1 MALVKR
7 ISTER
12 PALLWIHADRVIWWS
27 DGFIGARTS
36 RPTVALLLGLRRELE
51 VHTAGMGTLRCRAV
65 LVGPNVARSLV
76 AEQAGFYSLSLDP
89 AHKACRW
96 LRDRVLAGRELLDLS
111 DALPT
116 APLDESQPEPA
127 QDCRTAHAVS
137 EHLLRHFF
145 PGIDAAEVPDPRV
158 QQAAAWLREHL
169 PARVD
174 MRRLGAACGLSAGRL
189 THLYSQELGVSL
201 RSHLLWIKMCR
212 AIELLAEKRS
222 VTEVAATIGFSDAA
236 HFSRAL
242 RTFYSAAPSFIANR
256 ELVKVQSCTP

>member
-1 MALVKR
+1 MELVKD
-7 ISTER
+7 ISTPR
-12 PALLWIHADRVIWWS
+12 PASLWMYSDRIIWWS
-27 DGFIGARTS
+27 EGFTGARTS

-51 VHTAGMGTLRCRAV
+51 VSTAHSGTLRSRAV

-96 LRDRVLAGRELLDLS
+96 LRDQVLAGRELLDLAA
-111 DALPT
+111 ALTPGV
-116 APLDESQPEPA
+116 LDEVQCGSA
-127 QDCRTAHAVS
+127 QDCASTRVVS
-137 EHLLRHFF
+137 ERLLQHFF
-145 PGIDAAEVPDPRV
+145 PGIANAPAPDPRV

-174 MRRLGAACGLSAGRL
+174 MRRLGGVCDLSPGRL
-189 THLYSQELGVSL
+189 THLYSHELGVSL
-201 RSHLLWIKMCR
+201 RSHLLWIKMCK
-212 AIELLAEKRS
+212 AIELLALRQS

-256 ELVKVQSCTP
+256 ELVKVHRCAA